1 MISIQTNLSAGLIAR
16 QLSST
21 KRQFHTNLERL
32 STGLRLNRPD
42 DSPDQFGLVI
52 NQNLQ
57 IQALNQGIINAQNGA
72 GMLQTAQE
80 GINSLIE
87 ILNRAYSL
95 AVTAADASLTP
106 TQRQQAQD
114 EVERL
119 LTASDGSAEAQQ
131 ILDNVNYN
139 GLKLLAEGDKSAA
152 IQSSSLGSVGG
163 MREPTAQGGSKVE
176 LFTYVAD
183 ATTSTNF
190 RINVSYQR
198 HNGRE
203 SDCPGQEFRQLH
215 PGNINGQRQCIGRY
229 GD

>member
-42 DSPDQFGLVI
+42 DSPGQFGLVI

-87 ILNRAYSL
+87 ILNQAYGL
-95 AVTAADASLTP
+95 TVTAADASLTP
-106 TQRQQAQD
+106 TQHQQAQD
-114 EVERL
+114 EVVSIGNLADGFLSAPAGKTDKVALRPICVSGRL
-119 LTASDGSAEAQQ
+119 PLCPPGF
-131 ILDNVNYN
+131 ILPYYLGHTCRV
-139 GLKLLAEGDKSAA
+139 
-152 IQSSSLGSVGG
+152 ISSTVA
-163 MREPTAQGGSKVE
+163 PTLYTRGEMV
-176 LFTYVAD
+176 
-183 ATTSTNF
+183 
-190 RINVSYQR
+190 
-198 HNGRE
+198 
-203 SDCPGQEFRQLH
+203 
-215 PGNINGQRQCIGRY
+215 
-229 GD
+229 